1 MDWQIATQTH
11 VGKVRKLNE
20 DSLLVVKDYPLLAV
34 ADGMG
39 GHRAGE
45 IASAM
50 IVDNLAKLKLSTK
63 LSQAQQ
69 QAEHSLLASNRKII
83 DFSQRELDGVS
94 AGSTIITLL
103 AQEQRAVCLWAGDS
117 RLYRMRHNTLEQ
129 LSEDHSYV
137 AEMVRDGLLSA
148 EEARGHPSSN
158 IITRAIGILPEISI
172 ATMTF
177 DIQDGDTYLLC
188 SDGLYNELDDTEI
201 QQLLSHGDVYRCSV
215 QLLNKCLERAAKD
228 NITLI
233 IGHTVDRSSSVTC
246 ESEETP
252 FDPVPTRIQG
262 AISQAILA
270 RGSIQ

>member
-1 MDWQIATQTH
+1 MDWQIASQTH

-50 IVDNLAKLKLSTK
+50 IVDNLAKLKLSTS
-63 LSQAQQ
+63 LNQAREQT
-69 QAEHSLLASNRKII
+69 EHSLLASNREII
-83 DFSQRELDGVS
+83 DFGKKQLDGVS
-94 AGSTIITLL
+94 AGSTIIALL

-117 RLYRMRHNTLEQ
+117 RLYRMRNNTLEQ

-137 AEMVRDGLLSA
+137 SEMVRDGLLSA
-148 EEARGHPSSN
+148 EEARSHPSSN
-158 IITRAIGILPEISI
+158 MITRAIGILPDISI

-188 SDGLYNELDDTEI
+188 SDGLYNELDDSEI
-201 QQLLSHGDVYRCSV
+201 EQLLSNGDVYRCSV

-228 NITLI
+228 NITFI
-233 IGHTVDRSSSVTC
+233 IGHTVDRSSSITC
-246 ESEETP
+246 ESEETQI
-252 FDPVPTRIQG
+252 DTGLTRI
-262 AISQAILA
+262 
-270 RGSIQ
+270 